1 MRVPYSRQAARKQ
14 KKKVSS
20 SWFSDVYLLVSIHF
34 SSLSLDKPNT
44 EEKMGKETSKYSLN
58 ADTAND
64 KGNKKKLTKKNEI
77 YQKKKEILFENK
89 GEIMPD
95 WLAPFCFLCFLFRFL
110 LPCPD
115 ATAPSL
121 LSPVPP
127 SLTV

>member
-1 MRVPYSRQAARKQ
+1 
-14 KKKVSS
+14 
-20 SWFSDVYLLVSIHF
+20 
-34 SSLSLDKPNT
+34 
-44 EEKMGKETSKYSLN
+44 MGKETSKYSLN

-77 YQKKKEILFENK
+77 YHKKKEILFENK

>member
-77 YQKKKEILFENK
+77 YQKKKRNFVWK
-89 GEIMPD
+89 
-95 WLAPFCFLCFLFRFL
+95 
-110 LPCPD
+110 
-115 ATAPSL
+115 
-121 LSPVPP
+121 
-127 SLTV
+127 

>member
-20 SWFSDVYLLVSIHF
+20 SWFSDVFLLVSIHF

-64 KGNKKKLTKKNEI
+64 KGNKKTNKKKMKFTKK
-77 YQKKKEILFENK
+77 KKK
-89 GEIMPD
+89 
-95 WLAPFCFLCFLFRFL
+95 FCLKIRGK
-110 LPCPD
+110 
-115 ATAPSL
+115 
-121 LSPVPP
+121 
-127 SLTV
+127 